1 MRYKGK
7 NQIKALIAAGLL
19 TLGLSSCS
27 KPIQGYTIPEEK
39 PEIVENNKE
48 NEHKAEVEEL
58 IDSTEKR
65 YEDIEEFKETLK
77 EGFKKVGVTLD
88 KASDEFV
95 SSIVIDGTNVT
106 IELVDGS
113 QVSGTLYNLQIFDVN
128 FENFYI
134 YNSQYM
140 KDYQN
145 SDELYPDYREQGY
158 VNSYFPLS
166 EDYKSRPKLKIET
179 KNCSVNNEYKRG
191 DKYIEIDWV
200 ERIDYSN
207 CRKVWLQ
214 SEFLEENQFSDMP
227 NLETLVLINPDLI
240 YLDEEVIK
248 INSTSL
254 KNLIIDGKDAFNST
268 DHFDLTGCPNLEVL
282 SLPPDS
288 QETNLDGLRG
298 LKNLKQIAFGIPS
311 AMKDEAKIQILE
323 DFQNRIDLVSKP
335 IPSDHLSLSKT
346 LVNFISDIS
355 GINGSRIETL
365 NISLLKR
372 VSSESLLETV
382 KSLPNLKRIVGF
394 EINNAGMCSD
404 ELIEYCKSHGIS
416 HPFTEKSL
424 EIKHKLQEIVRT
436 EITEDMSEEDKIWAL
451 SKYIMDNMEY
461 DHDLV
466 KYDEDSSEDIK
477 KGWGESLYY
486 SVMEG
491 EGVCAGYTMYA
502 QNLFTEAGITSY
514 KIDGI
519 AHTWNLVEIDD
530 EYYYVDLTNTD
541 GCIDSEAGKGLPE
554 DDLKE
559 IISIYYMVPVEE
571 EWIFYTYELPIEAEK
586 RAKAAEEERK
596 VREEVGTER
605 IASIEVGK
613 YMLQANRESLNE
625 RDYSELCGMIG
636 ILCALGLAKKV
647 GDKRELSKQTKIID
661 EDPSL
666 GDKEGV
672 RKATSLKEAID
683 TLIRMEKEHKLRDKR
698 TTAEAEREKNKKA
711 KILEEETR
719 HAGKEDSIR

>member
-7 NQIKALIAAGLL
+7 NQIKALLAAGLL

-65 YEDIEEFKETLK
+65 YEDIEEFKESLR
-77 EGFKKVGVTLD
+77 EGFKKSGVTLD

-95 SSIVIDGTNVT
+95 SSITIDGTNVT

-113 QVSGTLYNLQIFDVN
+113 QVSGILYNLQMSDIN

-140 KDYQN
+140 EDLRNLNEVY
-145 SDELYPDYREQGY
+145 SYYVEQGY
-158 VNSYFPLS
+158 
-166 EDYKSRPKLKIET
+166 KSPFQAVRAEYDNRPELKLET
-179 KNCSVNNEYKRG
+179 NNCSVNNEYKRG
-191 DKYIEIDWV
+191 DKYREIDWR

-207 CRKVWLQ
+207 CKKMWLTD
-214 SEFLEENQFSDMP
+214 EYLEENQFSDMP
-227 NLETLVLINPDLI
+227 NLETLVLIDPDFLF
-240 YLDEEVIK
+240 LDEKVIK
-248 INSTSL
+248 INSSSL
-254 KNLIIDGKDAFNST
+254 KNLIIDGRDLIDSIDN
-268 DHFDLTGCPNLEVL
+268 FDFTGCPNLEIV
-282 SLPPDS
+282 SLPNYS
-288 QETNLDGLRG
+288 QETTLDGLRG
-298 LKNLKQIAFGIPS
+298 LKYLKQFSFGVPS
-311 AMKDEAKIQILE
+311 AMEYEVEELILE
-323 DFQNRIDLVSKP
+323 DFQDRIDLVSQP
-335 IPSDHLSLSKT
+335 IPSDHPSLSKY
-346 LVNFISDIS
+346 LINFVSDIS
-355 GINGSRIETL
+355 GINGSAIETL
-365 NISLLKR
+365 NISFFIQ
-372 VSSESLLETV
+372 VSSDSLLETV
-382 KSLPNLKRIVGF
+382 KSLPNLKQIVGF
-394 EINNAGMCSD
+394 EVNNAGMCSD
-404 ELIEYCKSHGIS
+404 ELIEYCEKHGIS

-424 EIKHKLQEIVRT
+424 SIKHKLQEIVSS
-436 EITEDMSEEDKIWAL
+436 EITGDMSEEEKIWAL
-451 SKYIMDNMEY
+451 SKYIMEHMEY
-461 DHDLV
+461 ATDLT
-466 KYDEDSSEDIK
+466 EHESETSDDIK

-541 GCIDSEAGKGLPE
+541 GFIDSEAGKGLPE

-571 EWIFYTYELPIEAEK
+571 EWIFYTYELPIEAAK

-625 RDYSELCGMIG
+625 RDYSKLCGMIG

>member
-311 AMKDEAKIQILE
+311 AMKDEAEIQILE

-477 KGWGESLYY
+477 KVGEKAY
-486 SVMEG
+486 
-491 EGVCAGYTMYA
+491 
-502 QNLFTEAGITSY
+502 
-514 KIDGI
+514 
-519 AHTWNLVEIDD
+519 
-530 EYYYVDLTNTD
+530 
-541 GCIDSEAGKGLPE
+541 
-554 DDLKE
+554 
-559 IISIYYMVPVEE
+559 IIV
-571 EWIFYTYELPIEAEK
+571 
-586 RAKAAEEERK
+586 
-596 VREEVGTER
+596 
-605 IASIEVGK
+605 
-613 YMLQANRESLNE
+613 
-625 RDYSELCGMIG
+625 
-636 ILCALGLAKKV
+636 
-647 GDKRELSKQTKIID
+647 
-661 EDPSL
+661 
-666 GDKEGV
+666 
-672 RKATSLKEAID
+672 
-683 TLIRMEKEHKLRDKR
+683 
-698 TTAEAEREKNKKA
+698 
-711 KILEEETR
+711 
-719 HAGKEDSIR
+719 